1 MGSGERASIKNET
14 TVGFAPPQ
22 DGVGPLGDLLH
33 DGMIIPRGFGQ
44 KVLKTLFVSLGHH
57 LLHPFHV
64 LLERLEKTLQIA
76 PNDLGNIACKRFEMR
91 LIALC
96 KLSQPLRKSN
106 ERIGV
111 KELFFFISGSSV
123 IGIYSN
129 MITISNFKLNVKRIF
144 CTFFEIKVTK

>member
-1 MGSGERASIKNET
+1 
-14 TVGFAPPQ
+14 
-22 DGVGPLGDLLH
+22 
-33 DGMIIPRGFGQ
+33 
-44 KVLKTLFVSLGHH
+44 
-57 LLHPFHV
+57 
-64 LLERLEKTLQIA
+64 
-76 PNDLGNIACKRFEMR
+76 MR

-144 CTFFEIKVTK
+144 CTFFEIKVTKQNYYKVSYVYERGRLISRFVPRQKIRKVRADLANYASSQTDRSLDRFIPLSGQRKTQICRLNFEENVSLSSLQYDQIHSKRKRILSI